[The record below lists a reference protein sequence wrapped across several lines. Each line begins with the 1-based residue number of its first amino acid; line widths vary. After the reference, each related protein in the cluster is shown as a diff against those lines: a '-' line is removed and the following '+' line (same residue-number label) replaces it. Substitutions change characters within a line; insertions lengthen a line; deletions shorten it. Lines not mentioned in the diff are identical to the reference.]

1 MKFEFAKYTDVT
13 ELAFEVNPEYEKNSY
28 VKVFLCEDTKVFWI
42 SRVLKGFDE
51 EYEVNPDSY
60 LVERERI
67 DKITRAE
74 KLKLSRAKA
83 ILKDDNLD
91 NWDYYQFDSLD
102 DAIESIDDSLYHTKT
117 NCQPFCK
124 K

>member
-13 ELAFEVNPEYEKNSY
+13 KLAFELNPEYEKNSY

-42 SRVLKGFDE
+42 SRVLKGFNI
-51 EYEVNPDSY
+51 EYEEDPDSY

-67 DKITRAE
+67 DKWVRPE

-83 ILKDDNLD
+83 ILKSDELE
-91 NWDYYQFDSLD
+91 NWDCYEFDSLEE
-102 DAIESIDDSLYHTKT
+102 AIESIDGGYGL
-117 NCQPFCK
+117 N
-124 K
+124 

>member
-13 ELAFEVNPEYEKNSY
+13 KLAFEVNPEYEKNSY

-51 EYEVNPDSY
+51 DYEENPDSY
-60 LVERERI
+60 LVERECI

-102 DAIESIDDSLYHTKT
+102 DAIESIDGGYGL
-117 NCQPFCK
+117 N
-124 K
+124 